1 VVAAVSSPAVLST
14 PAASPPG
21 GSCTLGAV
29 IDALG
34 GGVVRVV
41 TAPRGLDV
49 PVGEPVVHDPLAEP
63 APRPDDLLLAV
74 GVEPHRSTAVDLVRL
89 VGQAG
94 AVAVLLKDDGE
105 LPAGLVAA
113 AEASGVALL
122 VAPQGAAWGQLHT
135 LLRTARSASAPR
147 GPGALRA
154 PLGDLFGLA
163 DALAASVGGA
173 VTIEDE
179 RSTVLAYSTGPHP
192 TDEARRAAILGR
204 RVPEM
209 WRELLRERGVFRQI
223 ITTDDVV
230 SVPRL
235 DELASAPRLVVGV
248 RAGGE
253 ALGSVWV
260 QEGDRPFDPGA
271 EQALR
276 DAAGLAAL
284 HLLRARSGEDLERR
298 RSGDELRA
306 VLEGRL
312 PASLLAETLQV
323 RTEAPLVVLGL
334 EPVDG
339 DPAESGL
346 VADRLADFLVFS
358 CTAFRRQVVAAG
370 VGRAAYAVLPART
383 GGADEARQLAV
394 DLAARVAAGLRLT
407 VRGAVTD
414 VPAGL
419 GALVDSRREV
429 DLALRVQ
436 ATRALPRPVH
446 VSDVRPATVL
456 LSLRDLAADRP
467 ALLAGRVQAL
477 QDSDRAR
484 GTTYVA
490 TLRAFLDAFG
500 DVRLA
505 ADAIGV
511 HPNTFRYR
519 LRRLRELAHLDLD
532 DAEERLVA
540 QLQLHLL
547 GT

>member
-204 RVPEM
+204 PVPEM

-276 DAAGLAAL
+276 DTAWPGRPAPAARPVRRGPRAPQVRRRAPGGPRGTAAGQPA
-284 HLLRARSGEDLERR
+284 
-298 RSGDELRA
+298 
-306 VLEGRL
+306 GR
-312 PASLLAETLQV
+312 
-323 RTEAPLVVLGL
+323 
-334 EPVDG
+334 
-339 DPAESGL
+339 DPAG
-346 VADRLADFLVFS
+346 APGG
-358 CTAFRRQVVAAG
+358 AAG
-370 VGRAAYAVLPART
+370 
-383 GGADEARQLAV
+383 GA
-394 DLAARVAAGLRLT
+394 G
-407 VRGAVTD
+407 
-414 VPAGL
+414 
-419 GALVDSRREV
+419 
-429 DLALRVQ
+429 
-436 ATRALPRPVH
+436 PR
-446 VSDVRPATVL
+446 
-456 LSLRDLAADRP
+456 
-467 ALLAGRVQAL
+467 AGR
-477 QDSDRAR
+477 R
-484 GTTYVA
+484 
-490 TLRAFLDAFG
+490 
-500 DVRLA
+500 
-505 ADAIGV
+505 
-511 HPNTFRYR
+511 
-519 LRRLRELAHLDLD
+519 
-532 DAEERLVA
+532 
-540 QLQLHLL
+540 
-547 GT
+547 